1 MLPVLNA
8 LLAILYS
15 ASCVYLPPT
24 PAFFGFLAVLSF
36 SLIVL
41 FCTIS
46 LKKNPSRF
54 RALRL
59 RKILEY
65 LPFVLF
71 AGFILRRT
79 GEADGFFL
87 LDLASVLLWLASAG
101 VNLAVL
107 RQLSEKRIA
116 ITFPG
121 IEAAKPRKKGLL
133 TQAVEWIDALVQ
145 AACLVL
151 LIQLFFFQLY
161 VIPSESMVPEFM
173 VKDRVVVIK
182 TPSGPKFP
190 LSSVGVPRMKDYER
204 GDIVIF
210 SNPHYNDSKEARVKS
225 FLSQFVYMLTF
236 TQVQINRD
244 EFGQPKADPLVK
256 RVTGVPG
263 EKLMMVDGVLYS
275 RTRESA
281 EFQPVAEDSGWAAWN
296 VASLPRSELAL
307 VKNVPLSSEQFDILQ
322 SVESI
327 RSSVDAPAA
336 AAEARALADRF
347 DALKSAPDTV
357 TTAPDLIPSA
367 KLEISSVFL
376 AVDDVTRLLLTTNGG
391 ALWFRE
397 FMTGWASS
405 AERDTLFETRSMQ
418 MNILLKL
425 TFGKLV
431 VRNAEMIAA
440 GTPSSAYMNDEVR
453 LSLLSEADSW
463 YFFMAVHDQRNMFEF
478 PSGDEFIPEDS
489 YFMMG
494 DNRFNSLDMRHS
506 YKSRLI
512 PVDSGDPSS
521 FRYRSN
527 LDPRYVHA
535 SSILG
540 SAALRFWPLSRIGIP
555 R

>member
-65 LPFVLF
+65 LPFVCSPVLSCG
-71 AGFILRRT
+71 APASRR
-79 GEADGFFL
+79 FL
-87 LDLASVLLWLASAG
+87 LDRFRSLVFASALTWPCSG
-101 VNLAVL
+101 SFRRKDRDNL
-107 RQLSEKRIA
+107 
-116 ITFPG
+116 PG
-121 IEAAKPRKKGLL
+121 IEAASLEKGLL

-244 EFGQPKADPLVK
+244 EFGQPKADPLVSDRRK
-256 RVTGVPG
+256 TV
-263 EKLMMVDGVLYS
+263 MVDGVLYS
-275 RTRESA
+275 TRICQFSRWR
-281 EFQPVAEDSGWAAWN
+281 DSGWAAWM
-296 VASLPRSELAL
+296 SRLSRSELA
-307 VKNVPLSSEQFDILQ
+307 S
-322 SVESI
+322 
-327 RSSVDAPAA
+327 
-336 AAEARALADRF
+336 
-347 DALKSAPDTV
+347 LKT
-357 TTAPDLIPSA
+357 
-367 KLEISSVFL
+367 
-376 AVDDVTRLLLTTNGG
+376 
-391 ALWFRE
+391 FR
-397 FMTGWASS
+397 
-405 AERDTLFETRSMQ
+405 
-418 MNILLKL
+418 
-425 TFGKLV
+425 
-431 VRNAEMIAA
+431 
-440 GTPSSAYMNDEVR
+440 
-453 LSLLSEADSW
+453 
-463 YFFMAVHDQRNMFEF
+463 
-478 PSGDEFIPEDS
+478 
-489 YFMMG
+489 
-494 DNRFNSLDMRHS
+494 
-506 YKSRLI
+506 
-512 PVDSGDPSS
+512 
-521 FRYRSN
+521 
-527 LDPRYVHA
+527 
-535 SSILG
+535 
-540 SAALRFWPLSRIGIP
+540 
-555 R
+555 